1 MFSLLNFCH
10 VLGKSCDLFKIF
22 LKSLLRI
29 ILFIFLIATCISLS
43 LHCLYSYFSFRL
55 SYLLMYWVGQK
66 VRLGFSVRCYG
77 KTQRNSFTN
86 PILQLFYLNNY
97 FNIKQIFMQLYVSA
111 RQCLLYVEK
120 IFLTCHFFLLVLIFI
135 KYINFESHCVF

>member
-66 VRLGFSVRCYG
+66 VRLGFSVSCLA
-77 KTQRNSFTN
+77 N
-86 PILQLFYLNNY
+86 PIPMTHSL
-97 FNIKQIFMQLYVSA
+97 KTEDEM
-111 RQCLLYVEK
+111 
-120 IFLTCHFFLLVLIFI
+120 LTEDPMEATQGLP
-135 KYINFESHCVF
+135 